1 MVMQTISLEL
11 ATQITQDMR
20 ETLVKN
26 LYWCDQGIARVDL
39 SSGSPLVLTV
49 TCSDDS
55 DMSGIEG
62 RVLADVAQMLSGP
75 AELRPRVL
83 YETRNDGPIRS
94 ADQTF
99 RELSARGWVSSELA
113 GSFVYTGLMADLYY
127 GLDRTFSDLASELG
141 AHRVHLPSLLGSE
154 TLLRVGHLRAYAH
167 MANYVFHI
175 HEDRKAITRF
185 AQQCSPDSRQIDLS
199 GLPTSAAHPEAI
211 LSPAACQPVYHM
223 LSGRKLDDPFIVS
236 GYVRCFR
243 YESGATRGLRRS
255 REFGIR
261 EIVYVGSEADVTT
274 FRQDLLDVCRR
285 LLDRFELQGTL
296 VTASDPFFTD
306 ASAQYR
312 AFQLSLGLKH
322 ELRLTIGTDDT
333 VAAASVNLHGE
344 HFGRAWD
351 IHANEGEIAHS
362 CCMGFGID
370 RWCLAIFSQFG
381 LDTRNWPDSLRAV
394 ISA

>member
-1 MVMQTISLEL
+1 MHTISLEL
-11 ATQITQDMR
+11 AAQVTEDMR

-26 LYWCDQGIARVDL
+26 LYWCDQGITDVDL
-39 SSGSPLVLTV
+39 SGENPPVLTV
-49 TCSDDS
+49 TCSGDR
-55 DMSGIEG
+55 DMGGIEVQ
-62 RVLADVAQMLSGP
+62 VLADVAQMLSGP
-75 AELRPRVL
+75 AQVRPRL
-83 YETRNDGPIRS
+83 IYETRNDSPMLS

-99 RELSARGWVSSELA
+99 RELTARGWVSPELA
-113 GSFVYTGLMADLYY
+113 GAFVYTGLMADLYY

-141 AHRVHLPSLLGSE
+141 AHQVHLPSLLASE
-154 TLLRVGHLRAYAH
+154 TLLRAGHLRAHPH

-175 HEDRKAITRF
+175 HEDRSTVARF
-185 AQQCSPDSRQIDLS
+185 AERCSSDPRQIDLS
-199 GLPTSAAHPEAI
+199 GLATSAAHPEAI

-223 LSGRKLDDPFIVS
+223 LSGRELDDPFIAS

-255 REFGIR
+255 REFGVR
-261 EIVYVGSEADVTT
+261 EIVYVGSEADVAT
-274 FRQDLLDVCRR
+274 FRQELLEVCRR
-285 LLDRFELQGTL
+285 LLDRFGLQGTL

-312 AFQLSLGLKH
+312 TFQLSLELKH
-322 ELRLTIGTDDT
+322 ELQLAIGADDT
-333 VAAASVNLHGE
+333 VAASSVNLHGD

-351 IHANEGEIAHS
+351 IHVNDGEIAHS

-381 LDTRNWPDSLRAV
+381 LDARDWPHSLREV